1 MPCSSRN
8 QYKIANTVDLI
19 LIGNRPSS
27 FSVSLVLAYLDTHTE
42 YLQKLEYN
50 TSTSSGGNSSF
61 SSMVKVAGV
70 FVYLVII
77 SSLSETFLTVS
88 VSVIPWCTFR
98 RLQDTMLISFIPI
111 DCRHL

>member
-1 MPCSSRN
+1 MPCSSLH

-27 FSVSLVLAYLDTHTE
+27 FSVSLVLAYLDTPTE

-50 TSTSSGGNSSF
+50 ISTSSGGNSSF

-70 FVYLVII
+70 FMYFALI
-77 SSLSETFLTVS
+77 LACLKHFL
-88 VSVIPWCTFR
+88 
-98 RLQDTMLISFIPI
+98 L
-111 DCRHL
+111 

>member
-1 MPCSSRN
+1 MPCSSLN
-8 QYKIANTVDLI
+8 QYKKANTVDLI

-50 TSTSSGGNSSF
+50 ISTSSGGKSSF

-70 FVYLVII
+70 FMYCVII

-88 VSVIPWCTFR
+88 VLKGGNIIIF
-98 RLQDTMLISFIPI
+98 
-111 DCRHL
+111 H

>member
-1 MPCSSRN
+1 MPCSSLN

-27 FSVSLVLAYLDTHTE
+27 FSGSLVLAYLDTPTE

-50 TSTSSGGNSSF
+50 ISTSSGGNSSF
-61 SSMVKVAGV
+61 SSMVKVASV
-70 FVYLVII
+70 FMYLVII

-88 VSVIPWCTFR
+88 VIPWFTFR
-98 RLQDTMLISFIPI
+98 RLLDMMLISFIPI
-111 DCRHL
+111 DCRQL